1 MHARVPRRIT
11 TLREAVVLLGFREV
25 RSTALA
31 GCLLAAGPLPPFMDY
46 TRFWLNS
53 VVIGQLAEMLAES
66 SGRHREDAFTAGI
79 IHNVGRLAL
88 AQHRPDQLGGA
99 VRTAL
104 EEGRTIHDVQ
114 RDRFGFTDADLGAA
128 LAEAWEFPP
137 PFCEAV
143 RFHASSERSLREP
156 DALAALVLKARRF
169 ARASG
174 TTDGLDEES
183 QITPD
188 IEWAS
193 PATASAFQR
202 RGGMDGIR
210 ERAEAFLG
218 EMGQSSRTSD

>member
-1 MHARVPRRIT
+1 MAIITALRRRHAWMTMHARTRTAADHDAARSGRAAGISRGEVHRSGWMPARR
-11 TLREAVVLLGFREV
+11 
-25 RSTALA
+25 RSVASVHGLHT
-31 GCLLAAGPLPPFMDY
+31 LLAELRCDRAAGRDARGEQRPPQGGRLHRRDHPQRRPSRTRPAPAGPAW
-46 TRFWLNS
+46 R
-53 VVIGQLAEMLAES
+53 
-66 SGRHREDAFTAGI
+66 
-79 IHNVGRLAL
+79 
-88 AQHRPDQLGGA
+88 A

-137 PFCEAV
+137 PLCEAV

-202 RGGMDGIR
+202 RGGMDGI
-210 ERAEAFLG
+210 
-218 EMGQSSRTSD
+218 